1 MTELRRL
8 VSDKREQEG
17 AMIQVCICNLFISQI
32 NQFSSIAIQCMVILR
47 PLEIYEGLDANG
59 ART

>member
-17 AMIQVCICNLFISQI
+17 AMIQVCICNLFTSQI
-32 NQFSSIAIQCMVILR
+32 NLFSLLLQFNVWLINQLKF
-47 PLEIYEGLDANG
+47 YEGLDANG

>member
-17 AMIQVCICNLFISQI
+17 AMIQVCICNLFTSQI
-32 NQFSSIAIQCMVILR
+32 NLFSLLLQFNVWLIIR
-47 PLEIYEGLDANG
+47 PLEIL
-59 ART
+59 